1 MTNSTGKSNSDIVV
15 IPEGSSSVPA
25 TRPKRQPKKSSALS
39 VPVDPINPQP
49 IAPAPEPIAQRD
61 LISLA
66 IAAADAP
73 FAAATVVFDTRY
85 GENFSQFLAHTT
97 TVQST
102 TAGAVIDKICSH
114 YGVKEDSFYDE

>member
-49 IAPAPEPIAQRD
+49 VAAPEPIAKRD

-73 FAAATVVFDTRY
+73 FAAATIVFDARY

-102 TAGAVIDKICSH
+102 TAGLVIDKICSH
-114 YGVKEDSFYDE
+114 YGVTEDSFYDE